1 MYDNAWKGAFD
12 MIRYRRPRQDDA
24 VIYDLIEKQLVPLSH
39 LPPAIINQVRKDLPR
54 RLGQGVTLVACPDYE
69 SDPLGFVHFMLHGD
83 LLYIDMLAIA
93 PAARRRRYGNMLMDR
108 AERFALSR
116 ACHRAKVSVD
126 TGNTAALAFYEK
138 LGYSVARYQPQNYC
152 YELEK
157 QFR

>member
-1 MYDNAWKGAFD
+1 MYDNAWKGAFN